1 MLLRGLS
8 THDRFAVFCEVS
20 RARSVE
26 RLDKKPDK
34 KLEKFVVKREPRF
47 ARFVRRLVP
56 TSGPSVMVLDVR
68 SANLPTK
75 RNQLRLRFP

>member
-34 KLEKFVVKREPRF
+34 KLEKFVVKQEPRF
-47 ARFVRRLVP
+47 VRFASRLVP
-56 TSGPSVMVLDVR
+56 TSRPFVMAIDVR
-68 SANLPTK
+68 SVKLPTK